1 MAYFKDAQG
10 DWMTQPAGMVPS
22 WRGWAR
28 GPIGPSASYRM
39 PPLTKMSGCGACGG
53 LGQEESDTDYDVGT
67 IDPVTGQVNEN
78 LPPVEQE
85 GKITPAESEQLAKQ
99 WAAQKAAGGGAGIV
113 VLLGL
118 GAVALWML
126 FGRKARRNPCHRAG
140 GRRNPSCSLCNGPLE
155 FMGTLGNL
163 RHFRC
168 RNCGMWSS
176 KKSQAKRK
184 ARSR

>member
-99 WAAQKAAGGGAGIV
+99 AAAQAAVKPGGMGTIL
-113 VLLGL
+113 LLGL
-118 GAVALWML
+118 GAVGL
-126 FGRKARRNPCHRAG
+126 FLLLGKARRNPC
-140 GRRNPSCSLCNGPLE
+140 RRNAGQMQWAGSRRRPWQHPWPE
-155 FMGTLGNL
+155 
-163 RHFRC
+163 RPR
-168 RNCGMWSS
+168 
-176 KKSQAKRK
+176 
-184 ARSR
+184 RSRRRRSR

>member
-22 WRGWAR
+22 WRGWPQ
-28 GPIGPSASYRM
+28 GLIGPSASYRM

-85 GKITPAESEQLAKQ
+85 GKITPEESEQLAKQ
-99 WAAQKAAGGGAGIV
+99 AAAQAAKPGGMGTIL
-113 VLLGL
+113 LLGL
-118 GAVALWML
+118 GAVGL
-126 FGRKARRNPCHRAG
+126 FLLLGKTRRNPCRRNAPVGKVGRMTTSSRAG
-140 GRRNPSCSLCNGPLE
+140 AARGRHYDVRTGR
-155 FMGTLGNL
+155 FV
-163 RHFRC
+163 
-168 RNCGMWSS
+168 
-176 KKSQAKRK
+176 K